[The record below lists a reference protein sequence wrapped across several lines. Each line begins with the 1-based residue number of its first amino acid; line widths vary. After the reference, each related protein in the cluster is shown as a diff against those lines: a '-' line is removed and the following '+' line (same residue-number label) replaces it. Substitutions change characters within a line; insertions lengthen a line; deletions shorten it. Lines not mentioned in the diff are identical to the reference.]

1 MSKVIKV
8 KSSKNGFSPV
18 KVKVVANEHYI
29 IVDKSGKSFKKLKFI
44 KKDNNLEI
52 YAQQDGKEEQVVVLE
67 NYNTPNINA
76 SVVSLDSVT
85 NQEISYIYNS
95 SDSWSYINGEL
106 SSTELGFAFP
116 LLGLGAAGV
125 GVAVASRG
133 DSSSSSESNTPSAT
147 VIDNLTD
154 AEVAGLSDAQ
164 LAALTPAQIVAMESA
179 GNLDNLT
186 AAQISKL
193 APLTIAALSDAT
205 MAAMATAGKLDNLT
219 NAQVLALPASTI
231 DSVPATVIDNLT
243 DAEVAGLS
251 LAKVQALTSAQL
263 ISLGAI
269 GTLDNLSHP
278 VTITQLNGIQPSI
291 TLSTASTSLINDYI
305 NSIVNGNTTQES
317 TINTQAKIQ
326 GLISIVDKIAALA
339 AGGTPALAET
349 DFATIGITGVTA
361 SNLAIVNSYINSTA
375 DDGTGIDTLSE
386 IQALA
391 NAVVKTT
398 LLSDGTLGNGTAS
411 NLTNTDITALG
422 LAATINDTEELK
434 LFNEVLD
441 KASASS
447 VDTAS
452 KVANIASIV
461 DNIATLAAG
470 GTVTPAL
477 AETDFATIGI
487 TGVNASNLATVLS
500 LIPATANDG
509 TGIDTLSEIQR
520 IFDTSS
526 LAGQNMIELGSYG
539 NLIKGVQVEGNWYY
553 YWDRSGDGTS
563 ANTQGSS
570 NGTTSSYATDTM
582 TMDWIESTFFGSS
595 TGTVITESNRTFS
608 INGVSVALPT
618 ANGGVAYPGS
628 INSYQPGTS
637 YTDAGATTNG
647 TTSTYNDLLAI
658 WDAYNGTTTGTNVS
672 GTPSGWT
679 AGGYLSASPS
689 SYGHAGVNL
698 YNGHVG
704 DGGNNDNLYV
714 ALQVL

>member
-133 DSSSSSESNTPSAT
+133 DSSSSSESNTPSTT

-154 AEVAGLSDAQ
+154 AEVASLSDAQ
-164 LAALTPAQIVAMESA
+164 LAALTPAQIVAMETA

-205 MAAMATAGKLDNLT
+205 MAAMATAGKLNNLT
-219 NAQVLALPASTI
+219 NAQVLALPATTI

-326 GLISIVDKIAALA
+326 GLISIVDKIATLA
-339 AGGTPALAET
+339 AGGTVTPALAET

-398 LLSDGTLGNGTAS
+398 LLSDGTAGNGTAS

-461 DNIATLAAG
+461 DKIAALAAG
-470 GTVTPAL
+470 
-477 AETDFATIGI
+477 DF
-487 TGVNASNLATVLS
+487 
-500 LIPATANDG
+500 D
-509 TGIDTLSEIQR
+509 
-520 IFDTSS
+520 
-526 LAGQNMIELGSYG
+526 
-539 NLIKGVQVEGNWYY
+539 VEKPC
-553 YWDRSGDGTS
+553 
-563 ANTQGSS
+563 
-570 NGTTSSYATDTM
+570 
-582 TMDWIESTFFGSS
+582 I
-595 TGTVITESNRTFS
+595 
-608 INGVSVALPT
+608 
-618 ANGGVAYPGS
+618 
-628 INSYQPGTS
+628 
-637 YTDAGATTNG
+637 
-647 TTSTYNDLLAI
+647 
-658 WDAYNGTTTGTNVS
+658 
-672 GTPSGWT
+672 
-679 AGGYLSASPS
+679 
-689 SYGHAGVNL
+689 
-698 YNGHVG
+698 
-704 DGGNNDNLYV
+704 
-714 ALQVL
+714 

>member
-95 SDSWSYINGEL
+95 SDGWSYINGEL

-133 DSSSSSESNTPSAT
+133 DSSSSSESNTPLTT

-154 AEVAGLSDAQ
+154 AEVASLSDAQ
-164 LAALTPAQIVAMESA
+164 LAALTPAQIVAMETA

-205 MAAMATAGKLDNLT
+205 MAAMATAGKLNNLT
-219 NAQVLALPASTI
+219 NAQVLALPATTI
-231 DSVPATVIDNLT
+231 DSVPADVIDNLT

-349 DFATIGITGVTA
+349 DFATIGITGV
-361 SNLAIVNSYINSTA
+361 
-375 DDGTGIDTLSE
+375 
-386 IQALA
+386 
-391 NAVVKTT
+391 
-398 LLSDGTLGNGTAS
+398 
-411 NLTNTDITALG
+411 
-422 LAATINDTEELK
+422 
-434 LFNEVLD
+434 
-441 KASASS
+441 
-447 VDTAS
+447 
-452 KVANIASIV
+452 
-461 DNIATLAAG
+461 
-470 GTVTPAL
+470 
-477 AETDFATIGI
+477 
-487 TGVNASNLATVLS
+487 NASNLATVLS

-582 TMDWIESTFFGSS
+582 TMDWIESTFLESS

-672 GTPSGWT
+672 GTPSGWGA
-679 AGGYLSASPS
+679 AGYWSATTSTS
-689 SYGHAGVNL
+689 GHAGVYLN
-698 YNGHVG
+698 NGYVSDDVG
-704 DGGNNDNLYV
+704 TDSRYV

>member
-1 MSKVIKV
+1 
-8 KSSKNGFSPV
+8 
-18 KVKVVANEHYI
+18 
-29 IVDKSGKSFKKLKFI
+29 
-44 KKDNNLEI
+44 
-52 YAQQDGKEEQVVVLE
+52 
-67 NYNTPNINA
+67 
-76 SVVSLDSVT
+76 
-85 NQEISYIYNS
+85 
-95 SDSWSYINGEL
+95 
-106 SSTELGFAFP
+106 
-116 LLGLGAAGV
+116 
-125 GVAVASRG
+125 
-133 DSSSSSESNTPSAT
+133 
-147 VIDNLTD
+147 
-154 AEVAGLSDAQ
+154 
-164 LAALTPAQIVAMESA
+164 
-179 GNLDNLT
+179 
-186 AAQISKL
+186 
-193 APLTIAALSDAT
+193 
-205 MAAMATAGKLDNLT
+205 MAAMATAGKLGNLT
-219 NAQVLALPASTI
+219 NAQVLALPATTI
-231 DSVPATVIDNLT
+231 DSVPADVIDNLT

-326 GLISIVDKIAALA
+326 GLISIVDKIATLA
-339 AGGTPALAET
+339 AGGTVTPALAET

-539 NLIKGVQVEGNWYY
+539 NLIKGVQVEGKWYY

-563 ANTQGSS
+563 ADTQGSS

-582 TMDWIESTFFGSS
+582 TMDWIESTFLESS

-628 INSYQPGTS
+628 INNIQPGTS

>member
-164 LAALTPAQIVAMESA
+164 LAALTPAQIVAMETA

-193 APLTIAALSDAT
+193 APETIAALSDAT

-219 NAQVLALPASTI
+219 NAQVLALPATTI

-349 DFATIGITGVTA
+349 DFATIGITGV
-361 SNLAIVNSYINSTA
+361 
-375 DDGTGIDTLSE
+375 
-386 IQALA
+386 
-391 NAVVKTT
+391 
-398 LLSDGTLGNGTAS
+398 
-411 NLTNTDITALG
+411 
-422 LAATINDTEELK
+422 
-434 LFNEVLD
+434 
-441 KASASS
+441 
-447 VDTAS
+447 
-452 KVANIASIV
+452 
-461 DNIATLAAG
+461 
-470 GTVTPAL
+470 
-477 AETDFATIGI
+477 
-487 TGVNASNLATVLS
+487 NASNLATVLS

-539 NLIKGVQVEGNWYY
+539 NLIKGVQVEGKWYY

-570 NGTTSSYATDTM
+570 NGTTSSYATDNM
-582 TMDWIESTFFGSS
+582 TMDWIESTFLGSS